1 MNFLMEVVDE
11 NEETDNYTLLQGVW
25 DSADACWKFIP
36 RSYIFAN
43 KTNNYFTMTESNF
56 FSLNH
61 PYILL
66 YNFRSTWCGC
76 AVTQN
81 TSQRENLFWY
91 TARYKKA
98 VRDMSTCPVTR
109 MSRSIQPSFLAT
121 WGALEV
127 SKNMFSAQTCISM
140 IYADIYHRPRQTAS
154 SFQWM

>member
-1 MNFLMEVVDE
+1 MRMKRPTIIHCYKAYETLQMHAE
-11 NEETDNYTLLQGVW
+11 NSYHVHTSLQIKQIIISQW
-25 DSADACWKFIP
+25 QNLTI
-36 RSYIFAN
+36 
-43 KTNNYFTMTESNF
+43 
-56 FSLNH
+56 LNH